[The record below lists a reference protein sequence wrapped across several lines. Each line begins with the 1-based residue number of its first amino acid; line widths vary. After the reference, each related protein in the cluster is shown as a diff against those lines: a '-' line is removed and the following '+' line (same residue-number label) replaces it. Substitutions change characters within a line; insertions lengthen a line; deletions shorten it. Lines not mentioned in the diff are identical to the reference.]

1 MAAGLTALATAGALV
16 GLTHWRAGV
25 QEARAEA
32 SHPPLGQLL
41 DVDGVE
47 VHAHVAGSGPDLVLI
62 HGSSGNLRDFT
73 LGLAPRLTERYRVIT
88 LDRPGLGYSDPI
100 TPSGAS
106 LTQQA
111 AVLAAAA
118 RMLGARKPIVMGQ
131 SLGGAVALAWA
142 LNHPDQIAA
151 LVPVSAVS
159 HPWTTGLGA
168 YYSLLSSWAGRQLL
182 IPAITAYTSDSVID
196 SQIAAIFAPGAPP
209 PGYTSH
215 FGPRL
220 TLRRASMRAN
230 ALQRRHLLRWITAQ
244 APRYGEIEV
253 PTEILHATGDTS
265 VGYHIHA
272 QPLARAIPGATL
284 TAIDSASHMPHHS
297 HPDDVVAAIDR
308 AAARAGLH

>member
-1 MAAGLTALATAGALV
+1 MAIAATTLAATGALAA
-16 GLTHWRAGV
+16 LTHWRAGV

-41 DVDGVE
+41 DVDGVQ

-62 HGSSGNLRDFT
+62 HGSSGNLRDFSN
-73 LGLAPRLTERYRVIT
+73 GLVPLLSDHYRVIS

-100 TPSGAS
+100 TSHGAS
-106 LTQQA
+106 LDQQA
-111 AVLAAAA
+111 AALAGAA
-118 RMLGARKPIVMGQ
+118 RMLGAERPVVMGQ

-168 YYSLLSSWAGRQLL
+168 YYSVLSSWPGRHLL
-182 IPAITAYTSDSVID
+182 IPALTAFTPDRIIED
-196 SQIAAIFAPGAPP
+196 QIAAIFAPDAPP
-209 PGYTSH
+209 HGYADH

-230 ALQRRHLLRWITAQ
+230 ALQRRHLLRWISAQ
-244 APRYGEIEV
+244 APRYSDIAV
-253 PTEILHATGDTS
+253 PTEILHSAGDKA
-265 VGYHIHA
+265 VGYRIHA
-272 QPLARAIPGATL
+272 QPLARAILGANLTTL
-284 TAIDSASHMPHHS
+284 DSASHMPHHS
-297 HPDDVVAAIDR
+297 HPGDVLAAIDR
-308 AAARAGLH
+308 AATRAGLH

>member
-1 MAAGLTALATAGALV
+1 MVAGLTALAAAGALA
-16 GLTHWRAGV
+16 GATHWRASV

-41 DVDGVE
+41 DVDGVQI
-47 VHAHVAGSGPDLVLI
+47 HAHVAGSGPDLMLI
-62 HGSSGNLRDFT
+62 HGSSGNLRDFSY
-73 LGLAPRLTERYRVIT
+73 GMFHRLADRYRVIL

-100 TPSGAS
+100 TPDGAS
-106 LTQQA
+106 LDQQA
-111 AVLAAAA
+111 EAMAAAA
-118 RMLGARKPIVMGQ
+118 RMLGARNPVVMGQ

-168 YYSLLSSWAGRQLL
+168 YYSVLSSWPGRNLL
-182 IPAITAYTSDSVID
+182 IPALTAFTPDRVIND
-196 SQIAAIFAPGAPP
+196 QIAAIFAPEPTP
-209 PGYTSH
+209 PGYAQH

-230 ALQRRHLLRWITAQ
+230 ALQRRHLLRWIAAQ
-244 APRYGEIEV
+244 APRYGEIGV
-253 PTEILHATGDTS
+253 PTEILHATGDRS
-265 VGYHIHA
+265 VGCQIHA
-272 QPLARAIPGATL
+272 EPLARAIPGAQL
-284 TAIDSASHMPHHS
+284 TTIDSASHMPHHT
-297 HPDDVVAAIDR
+297 HPADVVAAIDR

>member
-1 MAAGLTALATAGALV
+1 MTAGLTALATAGVLA
-16 GLTHWRAGV
+16 GLTHWRASV
-25 QEARAEA
+25 QETRAEA
-32 SHPPLGQLL
+32 RHPPLGQLL
-41 DVDGVE
+41 DVDGVQ

-62 HGSSGNLRDFT
+62 HGSSGNLRDFSYGMHS
-73 LGLAPRLTERYRVIT
+73 LLANRYRVIT
-88 LDRPGLGYSDPI
+88 FDRPGLGYTDPI

-118 RMLGARKPIVMGQ
+118 RMLGARRPIVMGQ

-168 YYSLLSSWAGRQLL
+168 YYSVLSSWPGRALL
-182 IPAITAYTSDSVID
+182 IPALTAFTPDRVID
-196 SQIAAIFAPGAPP
+196 SQIAAIFAPEAPP
-209 PGYTSH
+209 PGYAQH

-244 APRYGEIEV
+244 APRYPTITV

-272 QPLARAIPGATL
+272 EPLARAIPDANL
-284 TAIDSASHMPHHS
+284 TALDSASHMPHHT
-297 HPDDVVAAIDR
+297 HPSDLVAAIDR
-308 AAARAGLH
+308 AATRAGLH

>member
-1 MAAGLTALATAGALV
+1 MAAGLTALAAAGALA

-41 DVDGVE
+41 DVDGVQ

-73 LGLAPRLTERYRVIT
+73 LELAPRLTERYRVIT

-100 TPSGAS
+100 TPQGAS
-106 LTQQA
+106 LAQQA

-182 IPAITAYTSDSVID
+182 IPAITAYTPDSVID

>member
-1 MAAGLTALATAGALV
+1 MAAGLTALAAAGALA

-25 QEARAEA
+25 QEMRAEA

-41 DVDGVE
+41 DVDGVQ

-73 LGLAPRLTERYRVIT
+73 HGLVPLLAGRYRVIS

-100 TPSGAS
+100 TRHGAS

-111 AVLAAAA
+111 TVLAGAA
-118 RMLGARKPIVMGQ
+118 RKLGAERPVVMGQ

-142 LNHPDQIAA
+142 LTHPDRIAA
-151 LVPVSAVS
+151 LVAVSAVS

-168 YYSLLSSWAGRQLL
+168 YYSVLSSWPGRTLL
-182 IPAITAYTSDSVID
+182 IPALTAFTPDRVID
-196 SQIAAIFAPGAPP
+196 SQIKAIFAPDAPP
-209 PGYTSH
+209 PGYAAH

-230 ALQRRHLLRWITAQ
+230 ALQRRHLLRWISEQ
-244 APRYGEIEV
+244 APRYGEIAV

-265 VGYHIHA
+265 VGCRIHA
-272 QPLARAIPGATL
+272 APLARVIPAARLTTL
-284 TAIDSASHMPHHS
+284 DSASHMPHHS
-297 HPDDVVAAIDR
+297 HPGEVVAAIDR